1 MAYLGVAT
9 TLDRVAVA
17 LDTAIAYALQSC
29 PDEPAGELGD
39 AYKQGVEA
47 VADYMRSLL
56 SVDGQSDP
64 ATGDLFG
71 DAYGF
76 CQRQCAYGQE
86 KSPGEH
92 LRCSTCQLR
101 KHTIDR
107 LTEAA
112 ETAAREATE

>member
-1 MAYLGVAT
+1 MGVAT

-17 LDTAIAYALQSC
+17 LDAATAHALDAG
-29 PDEPAGELGD
+29 PDEPASELGD
-39 AYKQGVEA
+39 AYKQGVNA
-47 VADYMRSLL
+47 VVDYMRSLL
-56 SVDGQSDP
+56 SVDGQRDP

-92 LRCSTCQLR
+92 LRCATCQLK
-101 KHTIDR
+101 KHTIDG

-112 ETAAREATE
+112 ETAAREATETP